1 MHHRLRTHDI
11 AAERF
16 AHGLMAE
23 AHAHDG
29 QSAGK
34 VLHGRNRNACFFRG
48 ARAGADDQIL
58 RFQGFDFFDGDF
70 IVAANQNF
78 LPQFGKVL
86 DDVVGEAVV
95 IVDK

>member
-11 AAERF
+11 AAECF

-29 QSAGK
+29 QPAGK

-48 ARAGADDQIL
+48 TRPRADDQIL
-58 RFQGFDFFDGDF
+58 RFQSFDFFDGDF

-78 LPQFGKVL
+78 LSQFGKVL

-95 IVDK
+95 IINE